1 MLFNEPNR
9 GYKQL
14 MKYNWQQNDWPNFS
28 YNPAELDKL
37 ILKFS
42 EKIGRIG
49 GLLDALPED
58 TQTDTLIDI
67 MVSEAIKTSEIE
79 GEYLSRP
86 DVLSSIR
93 NNLGLNKRLEQI
105 KDQRASGIAELMICL
120 RDEWEQP
127 LNQAMLFNWHILLMR
142 GSLRVNAG
150 AWRTH
155 QEAMQVISGPIGSE
169 TVHFEACPSSQVP
182 GEMKRFIKWFNDSA
196 PGGPQ
201 EIRWAHV
208 RAAIAHIYFESI
220 HPFEDGNGRIGRA
233 VAEKALS
240 QGIGRPILLSLS
252 QSIEHDRAGYYEALK
267 QGQRSNEITPWIIWF
282 TGTLINAQTEVE
294 EKIEFTLKKTRLFSR
309 VQDQLNERQLKVLRR
324 MLKEGPA
331 GFKGGMTAKKYI
343 AITGAAKATATRDL
357 QKLVRTDVLIPSG
370 GGRSVSYQVNL

>member
-1 MLFNEPNR
+1 
-9 GYKQL
+9 

-28 YNPAELDKL
+28 YNPTELDAL
-37 ILKFS
+37 ILEFS

-49 GLLDALPED
+49 GLLDALPEG

-93 NNLGLNKRLEQI
+93 NNLGLNKHLEQI

-127 LNQAMLFNWHILLMR
+127 LNQAMLFNWHTLVMR

-155 QEAMQVISGPIGSE
+155 REVMQVISGPIGSE

-182 GEMKRFIKWFNDSA
+182 SEMKRFIKWFNETA
-196 PGGPQ
+196 PGGSQ
-201 EIRWAHV
+201 EIRWTPV
-208 RAAIAHIYFESI
+208 RAAISHVYFESI

-240 QGIGRPILLSLS
+240 QGIARPILLSLS
-252 QSIEHDRAGYYEALK
+252 QSIEQDRAGYYEALK

-282 TGTLINAQTEVE
+282 TGTLVNAQKEVE
-294 EKIEFTLKKTRLFSR
+294 EKIEFTLKKTRLFNR

-343 AITGAAKATATRDL
+343 VITGAAKATATRDL
-357 QKLVRTDVLIPSG
+357 QELVRADVLIPSG
-370 GGRSVSYQVNL
+370 GGRSVSYQVKL

>member
-1 MLFNEPNR
+1 
-9 GYKQL
+9 
-14 MKYNWQQNDWPNFS
+14 MKYNWQQNDWPNFR
-28 YNPAELDKL
+28 YNPAELDTL

-49 GLLDALPED
+49 GLLDALPEG

-79 GEYLSRP
+79 GETLSRP
-86 DVLSSIR
+86 EVLSSIR

-127 LNQAMLFNWHILLMR
+127 LSQAMLFNWHILLMR
-142 GSLRVNAG
+142 GSIRVNSG

-169 TVHFEACPSSQVP
+169 TVHFEACPSSHVP
-182 GEMKRFIKWFNDSA
+182 SEMKRFIKWFNESA

-201 EIRWAHV
+201 EIRWAPV
-208 RAAIAHIYFESI
+208 RAAIAHLYYESI

-233 VAEKALS
+233 IAEKALS

-252 QSIEHDRAGYYEALK
+252 QSIEHDCVGYYEALK
-267 QGQRSNEITPWIIWF
+267 QGQRSNEITPWIVWF
-282 TGTLINAQTEVE
+282 ADTLINAQTEVE
-294 EKIEFTLKKTRLFSR
+294 EKIEFTLKKTRLFNR
-309 VQDQLNERQLKVLRR
+309 VQDQH
-324 MLKEGPA
+324 
-331 GFKGGMTAKKYI
+331 MTLHNSDRFYQTARCRDI
-343 AITGAAKATATRDL
+343 QAQAFQQTGA
-357 QKLVRTDVLIPSG
+357 SG
-370 GGRSVSYQVNL
+370 GSRTPDQLITNQLLCH